1 MKISIITVVRNN
13 SSTIKDAIES
23 VLSQTYHDIEYIII
37 DGSSTDG
44 TLDIVQSYAK
54 YVTKI
59 VSERDEG
66 IYDAMNKGISLAS
79 GDIVGI
85 LNSDDVYFDE
95 NVIKNVINV
104 FKEKQTDSIY
114 GDLMYVE
121 KNDLSKVIRYWKSSV
136 FKIGSFAKGWH
147 PPHPTFFAKKSLYDK
162 YGLFDVDMKVSADFD
177 LMLRLLEK
185 NKISTSYLPRV
196 LVKMRTGGESNKSI
210 RNIITSNIS
219 ILKSFKKNNIAVNNF
234 MYLFYRLLP
243 KVIQRIKK

>member
-13 SSTIKDAIES
+13 SSSIKDAIES
-23 VLSQTYHDIEYIII
+23 VLRQTYNDIEYIII

-44 TLDIVQSYAK
+44 TLDIIQGYAK
-54 YVTKI
+54 HITKI
-59 VSERDEG
+59 VSERDKG

-79 GDIVGI
+79 GDIIGI

-95 NVIKNVINV
+95 NVIEEVIQA
-104 FKEKQTDSIY
+104 FEETLTDSLY
-114 GDLMYVE
+114 GDLVYVE
-121 KNDLSKVIRYWKSSV
+121 KNNLNKVVRYWKSSD

-147 PPHPTFFAKKSLYDK
+147 PPHPTFFTKKKLYEK
-162 YGLFDVDMKVSADFD
+162 YGLFDINMRISADFD
-177 LMLRLLEK
+177 LMLRFLEK
-185 NKISTSYLPRV
+185 DKITTSYLPKI

-219 ILKSFKKNNIAVNNF
+219 ILKAFKKNNIPVNNF
-234 MYLFYRLLP
+234 MYLFYRLMP

>member
-23 VLSQTYHDIEYIII
+23 VLSQTYNDIEYIII

-44 TLDIVQSYAK
+44 TLDIIQSYAK
-54 YVTKI
+54 YITKI

-79 GDIVGI
+79 GDIIGI

-95 NVIKNVINV
+95 NVIDNVINF

-136 FKIGSFAKGWH
+136 FKMGSFAKGWH
-147 PPHPTFFAKKSLYDK
+147 PPHPTFFAKKNLYDK
-162 YGLFDVDMKVSADFD
+162 YGLFDVNMKVSADFD

-196 LVKMRTGGESNKSI
+196 LVKMRTGGESNKSL
-210 RNIITSNIS
+210 RNIIISNIS

-234 MYLFYRLLP
+234 MYLLYRLLP

>member
-44 TLDIVQSYAK
+44 TLDIIQSYAK
-54 YVTKI
+54 YITKI

-79 GDIVGI
+79 GDIIGI

-95 NVIKNVINV
+95 NVIDNVINF

-136 FKIGSFAKGWH
+136 FKMGSFAKGWH
-147 PPHPTFFAKKSLYDK
+147 PPHPTFFAKKNLYDK
-162 YGLFDVDMKVSADFD
+162 YGLFDVNMKVSADFD

-196 LVKMRTGGESNKSI
+196 LVKMRTGGESNKSL
-210 RNIITSNIS
+210 RNIIISNIS

-234 MYLFYRLLP
+234 MYLLYRLLP